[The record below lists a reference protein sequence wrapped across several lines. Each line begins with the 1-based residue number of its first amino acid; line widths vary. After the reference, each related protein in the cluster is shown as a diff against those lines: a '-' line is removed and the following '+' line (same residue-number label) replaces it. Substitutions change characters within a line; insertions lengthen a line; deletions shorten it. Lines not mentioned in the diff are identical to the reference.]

1 MSELPSQQGPFLFE
15 NWRAAL
21 QGQEILGA
29 YECPLYSDAWI
40 VGQTDIGPYQLI
52 NTVAHAGAPTGWHG
66 IAPVVV
72 LRIDVH
78 KEFDHP
84 NMEKTDSSN
93 YHGGTLSD
101 EIAAIAAL
109 AMGCRAEAGP
119 TSREFSQGNPRG
131 KPVAY
136 YGFGGPALPHGS
148 AGRTLP
154 WTIGPHSLADLNW
167 LSNGLESSPGDQI
180 ALIRAARLYQD
191 AIWIGDA
198 EPALAW
204 LLLVSAIETAAGR
217 WDQSKLSAAERVRY
231 SKPELAEAI
240 ETKCPE
246 LFRFIAE
253 KIADTMG
260 VTRKFVDF
268 ILAFLPPPPEPRP
281 HLAFRVPWEQEN
293 LKPIFRKIY
302 GYRSRALHDGIPFP
316 APMCLPPLGIG
327 RDWAAPAEK
336 PGALAMRA
344 LGGVWRQEDTPMSLH
359 IFEYITRRVL
369 QAWWSSLQQPSQVVS
384 P

>member
-1 MSELPSQQGPFLFE
+1 MSESPPDQGPFLFE

-21 QGQEILGA
+21 QGKEIVSG
-29 YECPLYSDAWI
+29 YECPLYSNALI
-40 VGQTDIGPYQLI
+40 VGQTNIGPYQFI
-52 NTVAHAGAPTGWHG
+52 NTIAHSSAPMGV
-66 IAPVVV
+66 APVVV

-84 NMEKTDSSN
+84 NMERTDSSN

-119 TSREFSQGNPRG
+119 TSREFSQNDPRG

-136 YGFGGPALPHGS
+136 YGFGVPALPHGS
-148 AGRTLP
+148 PGPTLP
-154 WTIGPHSLADLNW
+154 WAIGPHSLADLEW
-167 LSNGLESSPGDQI
+167 FSNGFQSSPGDQI

-217 WDQSKLSAAERVRY
+217 WDKSKLSATERVRY

-240 ETKCPE
+240 EAKCPE
-246 LFRFIAE
+246 LFQFIAE

-268 ILAFLPPPPEPRP
+268 ILAFLPPPPESRP
-281 HLAFRVPWEQEN
+281 DVAFRVPWEQEN

-336 PGALAMRA
+336 PAGLAMSA

-359 IFEYITRRVL
+359 IFAYITRRVL
-369 QAWWSSLQQPSQVVS
+369 QAWWSSLQQPS
-384 P
+384 